1 MILFHLLHRI
11 RYEIVALAFIF
22 YLPSIVL
29 AQPFGSSPP
38 LQPVTVIAKHDAYP
52 LRLPAMV
59 RPDEVAVRSSTIQ
72 INFNPVAMWGDNCS
86 AWPEAAQTAVQY
98 AAHIW
103 ETYLDSNVTITLDA
117 CWADNLSVGVLGH
130 GGALNY
136 WYNFSGAPLSNTFY
150 SSSLANSLH
159 GSDLDSNE
167 ADMYIGLSSI
177 FSWYTGT
184 DGNTPA
190 GQYDLVS
197 VVLHEICHGLGLL
210 GFMQYSG
217 GEGGWGYG
225 YNMATPYDG
234 YAETGEGQSLLDT
247 ALFPNPSYALGTV
260 LTSSN
265 VYFSGPNAM
274 AANSNQPVKLYAPAT
289 WSSGSSYSHIDTIY
303 NNTINSLMTY
313 AFSDGASQH
322 NLGPILVGLMEDIGW
337 QTDSADPTPTPTAT
351 PSSTPIP
358 GATATPTPEPTAT
371 PSPSYSAD
379 LSVSITDFTASLLVG
394 SQIEYQAVVLNGG
407 PERAA
412 SVVLSSILPEGV
424 NFVSAMGTQG
434 DCSNTAE
441 SVNCSLG
448 TLQPSD
454 SVTVTITLLAS
465 TVGEKALSV
474 TTVGADSDPDLSNN
488 STSVQIT
495 VGDQKTVE
503 PLADLTGT
511 FLSVNVKKKRVRFSL
526 GLENQGSLASTPCK
540 VKLYISRRARARR
553 SALRKTLTIDTLASG
568 GGATITHTL
577 RSETRLF
584 GKYLVAVLDPR
595 DLIAESDEE
604 NNLISVKLS
613 R

>member
-1 MILFHLLHRI
+1 M
-11 RYEIVALAFIF
+11 
-22 YLPSIVL
+22 
-29 AQPFGSSPP
+29 
-38 LQPVTVIAKHDAYP
+38 
-52 LRLPAMV
+52 
-59 RPDEVAVRSSTIQ
+59 
-72 INFNPVAMWGDNCS
+72 
-86 AWPEAAQTAVQY
+86 
-98 AAHIW
+98 
-103 ETYLDSNVTITLDA
+103 DA

-197 VVLHEICHGLGLL
+197 VVLHEICHGLGFL

-217 GEGGWGYG
+217 GEGAWGYG
-225 YNMATPYDG
+225 YDMATPYDV
-234 YAETGEGQSLLDT
+234 YAETGGGQSLLDT
-247 ALFPNPSYALGTV
+247 NVFPNPSYALGTV

-265 VYFSGPNAM
+265 IYFSGPNAM
-274 AANSNQPVKLYAPAT
+274 AANNNQPVKLYAPGT
-289 WSSGSSYSHIDTIY
+289 WNSGSSYSHVDTIY

-322 NLGPILVGLMEDIGW
+322 NLGPILIGLMEDVGW

-379 LSVSITDFTASLLVG
+379 LSVSITDYTASLLVG
-394 SQIEYQAVVLNGG
+394 SQIEYQVTVLNAG
-407 PERAA
+407 PDRAA

-424 NFVSAMGTQG
+424 SFVSAIGTQG
-434 DCSNTAE
+434 DCSNTTE

-454 SVTVTITLLAS
+454 SVTTTITLLA
-465 TVGEKALSV
+465 TTAGDKTLSV

-488 STSVQIT
+488 STSVQLT
-495 VGDQKTVE
+495 VGEQKTVE

-511 FLSVNVKKKRVRFSL
+511 FQSLRVKRKRVRFSL
-526 GLENQGSLASTPCK
+526 WLENQGQLASAPFK
-540 VKLYISRRARARR
+540 LKLYLSRRARVRR
-553 SALRKTLTIDTLASG
+553 SALRKRLTIDALEPAG
-568 GGATITHTL
+568 GVTITRTL
-577 RSETRLF
+577 RSDTRLF
-584 GKYLVAVLDPR
+584 GKYLVAVLDDR
-595 DLIAESDEE
+595 DAITESDEE
-604 NNLISVKLS
+604 NNIISVKLT